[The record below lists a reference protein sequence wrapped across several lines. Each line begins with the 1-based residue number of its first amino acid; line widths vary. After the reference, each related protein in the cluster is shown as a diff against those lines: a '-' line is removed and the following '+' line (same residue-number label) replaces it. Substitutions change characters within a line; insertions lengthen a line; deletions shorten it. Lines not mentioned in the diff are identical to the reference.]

1 MRKNTKPLLLF
12 FLLLFLVFIFLLLS
26 GNHFYTEWLW
36 FKNLNLTK
44 TFLTMFFSNY
54 VLRIIIGLSFSIFI
68 FINLFF
74 TRKPLLDYLNHKKS
88 IRVESL
94 FGGDEDLLLNWINAR
109 RLNYIYIL
117 ISLVSGFLFT
127 SIRSDLWEIVLK
139 YFNQTPF
146 HLQDPIFSNDIT
158 FYVFSLP
165 FFQILKGMAVALV
178 LITLIIV
185 AIIYLIIAG
194 IKSFRDLQGRPRRH
208 LLFLLTLL
216 LLLKAWDY
224 RLQAYELLYASG
236 GVFFGA
242 GFTDIYAKLPALRF
256 LIFIVL
262 LIAVFMLISIFRKNN
277 RLIFWG
283 FLIWIVSS
291 FLIGTIYPAFVQ
303 RFRVAPNEIAMER
316 EFIRHNINMTL
327 KGYGMANIREIDFDV
342 INDLEWEDLL
352 ENQETIKNIRLWDPR
367 PLQATYNQLQGLRPY
382 YTFPGVDVDRYKING
397 HYQQVMIAV
406 RELEQRNLNPQAQNW
421 INQKLKYTHGYGV
434 VMSPVNTGTA
444 EGMPEF
450 LIKDIPPKIFVNIEL
465 NNPAIYF
472 GEITDEDY
480 VIVNNNSMEFH
491 YPLGD
496 ENVYYNYT
504 GSGGVELNS
513 FFRKLIYALRY
524 RDMKILLSSDIR
536 NDSRIM
542 YYRNIQQ
549 RVRKVAPYLKYDRDP
564 YPVIAYGRLFWIQ
577 DAYTVTDKFPYSQ
590 PVAGI
595 GNYIRN
601 SIKVVIDAY
610 NGTMDFYIIDK
621 NDPLAMT
628 YMKIFPDLYKDG
640 DLMPEELREHL
651 RYPQDLF
658 EIQAHVYCSY
668 HMQDPVVFYNRED
681 LWSIPEE
688 NYGGNIIP
696 MEPYY
701 VTMKL
706 PGMAGEEF
714 ILMQPLTL
722 VNKNNMIAW
731 MAGRSD
737 GENYGELIVYNFPK
751 DQLVYGP
758 MQIES
763 RIEQDTE
770 ISQLLTLWGQL
781 GSRVIRGDQLVIP
794 IENSIL
800 YIEPVYLQAETS
812 ELPELK
818 RVIVAFQDKIIM
830 RENLEEALKELFMQS
845 GQAGEKRVEREIKE
859 IGDNISKIQGDLA
872 RKALEIFEE
881 AEESIKA
888 GDWAKYGE
896 KLDELKNVLLR
907 MLSNDE

>member
-1 MRKNTKPLLLF
+1 MRKSSKSLLLI
-12 FLLLFLVFIFLLLS
+12 LILVLLVFIILLLT
-26 GNHFYTEWLW
+26 GNHLYTEWLW
-36 FKNLNLTK
+36 FKNLNLSR
-44 TFLTMFFSNY
+44 TFSTIFFSNY
-54 VLRIIIGLSFSIFI
+54 VLRMIIGLLSIVFI
-68 FINLFF
+68 FKNLLF
-74 TRKPLLDYLNHKKS
+74 TRKPFLDYVRHKKS
-88 IRVESL
+88 SNVEYL
-94 FGGDEDLLLNWINAR
+94 FSSDDDVLLEWINSR
-109 RLNYIYIL
+109 RLTYIYL
-117 ISLVSGFLFT
+117 FISLITGFLFT

-139 YFNQTPF
+139 YLNQTPF
-146 HLQDPIFSNDIT
+146 HLQDPIFLKDIS
-158 FYVFSLP
+158 FYVFTLP
-165 FFQILKGMAVALV
+165 FYQILKGMAIALV

-185 AIIYLIIAG
+185 AFIYLIIAG
-194 IKSFRDLQGRPRRH
+194 IKSFRDLQDRPRRH
-208 LLFLLTLL
+208 LLLLATLL

-224 RLQAYELLYASG
+224 RLQAYELLYSPG
-236 GVFFGA
+236 GVFIGA
-242 GFTDIYAKLPALRF
+242 GYTDIFAKLPALRILF
-256 LIFIVL
+256 FIVL
-262 LIAVFMLISIFRKNN
+262 AIAVFMLINIFKKNN
-277 RLIFWG
+277 KYILWG
-283 FLIWIVSS
+283 FLIWVIAS
-291 FLIGTIYPAFVQ
+291 FLLVSVYPAFVQ

-316 EFIRHNINMTL
+316 EFIKYNINMTL
-327 KGYGMANIREIDFDV
+327 KGYGLDDIREIDFAV
-342 INDLEWEDLL
+342 KNDLTWNDLL

-406 RELEQRNLNPQAQNW
+406 RELEQRNLNPQARNW

-450 LIKDIPPKIFVNIEL
+450 LIKDIPPKRFINIEL
-465 NNPAIYF
+465 DNPAIYY
-472 GEITDEDY
+472 GEITNEDY

-496 ENVYYNYT
+496 ENLYYNYT
-504 GSGGVELNS
+504 GNGGVELNS
-513 FFRKLIYALRY
+513 FFRKFIYALRY
-524 RDMKILLSSDIR
+524 RDMKILLSSDIK

-564 YPVIAYGRLFWIQ
+564 YPVIASGRIFWIQ
-577 DAYTVTDKFPYSQ
+577 DAYTVTDRYPYSQ
-590 PVAGI
+590 PVAYL

-601 SIKVVIDAY
+601 SIKVIIDAY
-610 NGTMDFYIIDK
+610 NGTMDFYVIDK

-640 DLMPEELREHL
+640 DLMPAELREHL

-658 EIQAHVYCSY
+658 EIQAQVYCSY

-688 NYGGNIIP
+688 NYGGRIIP

-706 PGMAGEEF
+706 PGMEGEEF
-714 ILMQPLTL
+714 ILMQPFTP

-781 GSRVIRGDQLVIP
+781 GSRVIRGDLLVIP

-800 YIEPVYLQAETS
+800 YVEPVYLQAETS

-830 RENLEEALKELFMQS
+830 RENLEEALKVLFMSERQVE
-845 GQAGEKRVEREIKE
+845 EKIVEREIRE
-859 IGDNISKIQGDLA
+859 IGDNISEVQADLA
-872 RKALEIFEE
+872 RQALEIFEE
-881 AEESIKA
+881 AEASIRA
-888 GDWAKYGE
+888 GNWAKYGE
-896 KLDELKNVLLR
+896 KLNELKKILRKMIGNV
-907 MLSNDE
+907 E